1 MSKWGYAWRK
11 GLERNCLIQIIA
23 AVVGLPLAL
32 CLIVTAVLLATS
44 LPTDGDGT
52 TLIWLFVCLA
62 PLGLLLL
69 GGPFAAVYIV
79 TRRRARW
86 LDELFSPLGL
96 DGSSYTMTGRQYH
109 GRYRDRQ
116 LDVYIYRGPGVRFHV
131 SADVAT
137 RLSAAS
143 EEDVAQ
149 SLAKLFNGP
158 PLTHNQPGL
167 KGITLFAH
175 EDAWGQAFAADPAIA
190 DVVPQLIHGEN
201 SFLFRQVHVWPG
213 AVHLQLWRSDRML
226 SLEITAE
233 QVAEWTELLLRLAEL
248 IERLPPPS
256 EKLALTPLEE
266 RARRESSFDAA

>member
-32 CLIVTAVLLATS
+32 CLILAAVMLATS
-44 LPTDGDGT
+44 LPADGDGT

-69 GGPFAAVYIV
+69 GGPFAAIYIV

-86 LDELFSPLGL
+86 LDEMFAPLGL
-96 DGSSYTMTGRQYH
+96 SGSSYTMTGRQYH
-109 GRYRDRQ
+109 GRYQDRQ
-116 LDVYIYRGPGVRFHV
+116 LDVYIYRGPEVRFYV
-131 SADVAT
+131 STDVAT
-137 RLSAAS
+137 CLSAAA

-158 PLTHNQPGL
+158 PLAHNQPGL
-167 KGITLFAH
+167 EGIAIFAH
-175 EDAWGQAFAADPAIA
+175 EEAWGRAFAADPAIA
-190 DVVPQLIHGEN
+190 DLVRRLIHGKN
-201 SFLFRQVHVWPG
+201 SFLFRQVHVRPG
-213 AVHLQLWRSDRML
+213 AVHLQLWRTDRML

-233 QVAEWTELLLRLAEL
+233 QVAEWTEVLLRLAEL
-248 IERLPPPS
+248 VERLPPPS
-256 EKLALTPLEE
+256 EKLAITPLEE
-266 RARRESSFDAA
+266 RARRGGSMHM